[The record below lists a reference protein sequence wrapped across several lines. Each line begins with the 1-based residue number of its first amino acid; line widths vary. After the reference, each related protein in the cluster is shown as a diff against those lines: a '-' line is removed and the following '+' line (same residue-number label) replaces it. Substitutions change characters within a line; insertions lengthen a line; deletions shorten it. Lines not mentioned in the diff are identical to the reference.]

1 MTIDGRVITSANLAK
16 LPGIRHGF
24 FTRQGGTSDGIYASL
39 NCGLGSND
47 DRARV
52 TTNRDWVAQHLG
64 ATSGQLVTVYQC
76 HSAIALTVDRP
87 FPDGMVPRADAIVTN
102 TPGLAVGALAAD
114 CAPVLFAD
122 PEAKIVAAAHAG
134 WRGAVG
140 GIIESTIAAMEK
152 LGARRQDI
160 CAAIGPCIHQE
171 NYEVGAE
178 FEAQFLAAAP
188 GNAQFF
194 GVRPGQVKTHFD
206 LPGFVAHRLAT
217 ANIASISPS
226 TLCTYAAPDL
236 FFSYRRTTHRREPD
250 YGRQI
255 SAIVVT

>member
-1 MTIDGRVITSANLAK
+1 MTIDGRVITSANLAR

-24 FTRQGGTSDGIYASL
+24 FTRQGGASDGIYASL

-52 TTNRDWVAQHLG
+52 IKNRDRVAQHLNT
-64 ATSGQLVTVYQC
+64 ASGQLVTVHQC
-76 HSAIALTVDRP
+76 HSDIALTVDRP
-87 FPDGMVPRADAIVTN
+87 FPEGMVPKADAIVTR
-102 TPGLAVGALAAD
+102 TPGLVVGALAAD

-122 PEAKIVAAAHAG
+122 PKAKIVAAAHAG

-140 GIIESTIAAMEK
+140 GIIESTIAAMER
-152 LGARRQDI
+152 LGAQRQDI
-160 CAAIGPCIHQE
+160 CAAVGPCIHQD

-188 GNAQFF
+188 GNAKYF
-194 GVRPGQVKTHFD
+194 RSLPGKVKAHFD
-206 LPGFVAHRLAT
+206 LPGFVTQQLAT
-217 ANIASISPS
+217 ANVTSISPS
-226 TLCTYAAPDL
+226 SLCTYSAPDL
-236 FFSYRRTTHRREPD
+236 FFSYRRTTHRGEPD